1 MLTFNDLA
9 MTFGP
14 KLLFEGATMNLTKGH
29 RYGVVGANGC
39 GKSTLLKLISGL
51 EEPFLG
57 EITKPKLDTV
67 GFLQQDQFLH
77 PEERI
82 LDVVMKGRKE
92 LWSAIQEKDKLLEA
106 NDWNEDNVMRIG
118 ELEEAI
124 AKHDGYAAE
133 ALAHTLLTGLGI
145 AVDDHKKPLSILSGG
160 YRLRVLLAQALFD
173 DPDILVLDEP
183 TNHLDIMTISW
194 LETYLK
200 KDYQGL
206 LILVSH
212 DHSFLNGVCTD
223 ILDIDYGEII
233 HYPGNYDHFVKEKKA
248 VAQQRLDEKAQAE
261 QRIAEL
267 QKFIDKFKAK
277 ATKAR
282 QAKSKQK
289 MVDRIEVP
297 DIKNSSR
304 REPHFKLQT
313 QRPSGKRVLQVSQ
326 IAKAYGE
333 HQVLQNVNF
342 EIGREDK
349 LALIGHNGVGKSTL
363 LKIITDNL
371 AADSGSYEWGHE
383 THVAYFAQDHH
394 EQLEGRKTVLG
405 WLSSQVEN
413 KSETELRSALGQM
426 LFRSDDADKSISSLS
441 GGEAA
446 RLCFAKIM
454 LQKPNV
460 LILDEPT
467 NHLDLESIEA
477 LKKALKTYHGTV
489 IFVSHDRYFVSHIA
503 TRVITLTEKGVN
515 DFRGSYKDYLT
526 KFGEDYLSQVWLK
539 VNQK

>member
-1 MLTFNDLA
+1 MLAFNELA

-14 KLLFEGATMNLTKGH
+14 KLLFEGTTMNLKKGR
-29 RYGVVGANGC
+29 RYGVVGANGS
-39 GKSTLLKLISGL
+39 GKSTFLKLICGV
-51 EEPFLG
+51 EEPAYG

-92 LWSAIQEKDKLLEA
+92 LWSAIQEKDKLLEGD
-106 NDWNEDNVMRIG
+106 DWSQDNVMRIG
-118 ELEEAI
+118 ELEEII
-124 AKHDGYAAE
+124 AKNDGYAAE
-133 ALAHTLLTGLGI
+133 SLAHTLLTGLGI
-145 AVDDHKKPLSILSGG
+145 ADEDHKKPLNILSGG

-173 DPDILVLDEP
+173 NPDILVLDEP

-194 LETYLK
+194 LESYLI

-206 LILVSH
+206 LVLVSH

-233 HYPGNYDHFVKEKKA
+233 HYPGNYDHFVKEKVA
-248 VAQQRLDEKAQAE
+248 VAEQRLAEKAQVE
-261 QRIAEL
+261 QRVAEL

-289 MVDRIEVP
+289 MVDRLEVP
-297 DIKNSSR
+297 DIKHSSR
-304 REPHFKLQT
+304 REPHFKFT
-313 QRPSGKRVLQVSQ
+313 PKRPSGKTVLTVEH

-333 HQVLQNVNF
+333 NQVLKDVSFQV
-342 EIGREDK
+342 GREDK

-363 LKIITDNL
+363 LKIITNHLKMD
-371 AADSGSYEWGHE
+371 AGSFDWGHE

-394 EQLEGRKTVLG
+394 EQLNGRMTALQ
-405 WLSSQVEN
+405 WLQSQVDN
-413 KSETELRSALGQM
+413 KTDTELRGALGQM
-426 LFRSDDADKSISSLS
+426 LFKSEEGDKSITSLS

-454 LQKPNV
+454 LEKPNV

-477 LKKALKTYHGTV
+477 LKKALRTYAGTV
-489 IFVSHDRYFVSHIA
+489 IFVSHDRYFVSHLA
-503 TRVITLTEKGVN
+503 NRVITLTERGVN
-515 DFRGSYKDYLT
+515 DFRGSYKDYIA

-539 VNQK
+539 VNR